1 MEIVVLAAILLMSQ
15 GIQSQ
20 ENVSWDQLRKLDDVV
35 TSRLKE
41 SLQKA
46 RLAECS
52 STLMMLQQ
60 AVELPIS
67 QLANKIESLNIF
79 NRSQRDEDSVASTGS
94 PASLNGTLSKEEPGL
109 RQGNPAGKD
118 KNFEKRVLNLLRK
131 LGIYDNFT
139 TRVFNAIFS
148 DEKQLKKLKKK
159 LDELGKQD
167 KAADQDDLWSFVHE
181 LF

>member
-1 MEIVVLAAILLMSQ
+1 MEIVVLAVILLMSQ

-20 ENVSWDQLRKLDDVV
+20 ENVSWDQLRKLNDVV
-35 TSRLKE
+35 TDRLKE

-79 NRSQRDEDSVASTGS
+79 NRSQRDEDSVGSTGS
-94 PASLNGTLSKEEPGL
+94 PVSLNGTLSKEEPGL

>member
-1 MEIVVLAAILLMSQ
+1 LFIL
-15 GIQSQ
+15 
-20 ENVSWDQLRKLDDVV
+20 
-35 TSRLKE
+35 
-41 SLQKA
+41 
-46 RLAECS
+46 
-52 STLMMLQQ
+52 
-60 AVELPIS
+60 
-67 QLANKIESLNIF
+67 
-79 NRSQRDEDSVASTGS
+79 
-94 PASLNGTLSKEEPGL
+94 GTLSKEEPGL

>member
-20 ENVSWDQLRKLDDVV
+20 ENVSWDQLRKLNDVV

-67 QLANKIESLNIF
+67 QLANKIEAFNIF
-79 NRSQRDEDSVASTGS
+79 NRSGS

-109 RQGNPAGKD
+109 RQGNKGKD
-118 KNFEKRVLNLLRK
+118 KNFEKRVLKLLRK